1 MNRKKALAMADEMFE
16 RELGNVPLIAKRLSA
31 VTTMTQRKA
40 IRLLREGLVEYI
52 ADLMVDYEEVD

>member
-1 MNRKKALAMADEMFE
+1 MADEMFE

-52 ADLMVDYEEVD
+52 ADLMIDYEEVD